1 MDNIEKDI
9 AQGYADFA
17 DDEGSTAVGTFLTM
31 IEYWKNIPL
40 KTLLSINHSKLSSFC
55 MERLSLRI

>member
-17 DDEGSTAVGTFLTM
+17 DDEGKHRRSRNRGK
-31 IEYWKNIPL
+31 YCN
-40 KTLLSINHSKLSSFC
+40 
-55 MERLSLRI
+55 